1 MLQMNFWIDIP
12 MLILMTSRT
21 MMRWILLL
29 SERLEPRWLGEMDAK
44 VMVVGGVRVAAR
56 SRMPEFL

>member
-29 SERLEPRWLGEMDAK
+29 GERLEPRWLGEMDAK
-44 VMVVGGVRVAAR
+44 VMVVGGVRAAAR